1 MFDRHRRDDDVIII
15 IVVVVVVVVVRF
27 GRPVVRLPPH
37 RGRARDRRVRADR
50 LVPPSRPARDHLAG
64 QQPAEPAPTAAAAEP

>member
-1 MFDRHRRDDDVIII
+1 MFDPHRRDDVIII
-15 IVVVVVVVVVRF
+15 IIIVVVVVVVRF

-37 RGRARDRRVRADR
+37 RGRARDRRVRAD
-50 LVPPSRPARDHLAG
+50 HLAG